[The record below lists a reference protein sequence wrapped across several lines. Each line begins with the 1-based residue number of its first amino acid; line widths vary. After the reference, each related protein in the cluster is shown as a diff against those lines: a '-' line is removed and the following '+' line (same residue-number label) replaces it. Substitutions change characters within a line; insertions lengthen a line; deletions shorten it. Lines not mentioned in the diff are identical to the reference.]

1 MSQNEDSIDHQEI
14 TDDQIEALYI
24 FLSINWETFTEEE
37 KEYWKIIMEK
47 IDPEFDYDYEN

>member
-1 MSQNEDSIDHQEI
+1 MSQNDDNIDHQEI
-14 TDDQIEALYI
+14 TEEQIEALYI

-47 IDPEFDYDYEN
+47 IDPEFDYE